1 MSEPQKTLTPKTAV
15 IMALL
20 IGESDWLMED
30 HYRLVQ
36 LIPCTNIKGVEE
48 SINHVQYFIE
58 DEDA

>member
-20 IGESDWLMED
+20 IGESYWLVGD

-36 LIPCTNIKGVEE
+36 LILCTNLKPVD
-48 SINHVQYFIE
+48 HH
-58 DEDA
+58 A